1 MTQRVVNYTYGTGNP
16 VLPDGSIDV
25 RDGIDNL
32 QSFDIFMNADEDA
45 YNQRDGGIVKTLSGA
60 IRSIGIQRVGD
71 FTAGC
76 TVTDRNQGVLYETN
90 GTVYVWLGS
99 LPKVV
104 PPASSPSS
112 TGGVSPSGD
121 WLDVGDAS
129 LRSDLAS
136 ESGADLVSFKQS
148 GSGSVIRTLQDK
160 AMNDYPTV
168 LDYGATG
175 AGDDTA
181 AFSAAQASHDFI
193 EVPAGMSF
201 NVSSGLN
208 YWQFFG
214 RGTVSEPGKQWTLT
228 PYPQVNALGKHY
240 VERTFG
246 IYEQAVGQSITINSG
261 QGQTKENTQ
270 VLGTDTKG
278 LAQDYTDRDHVAQ
291 YISSY
296 SYTPD
301 VLDATT
307 TYTATTLTN
316 AAVGALH
323 AAGKI
328 KPGMVIDT
336 LHATICTG
344 RVQSVSGNTITVD
357 VWWPRV
363 GAAPVTP
370 SNGTGSIINPNNK
383 IFGQNI
389 VVRSSGNGTTTG
401 SIKFSGVE
409 LDLFTPPS
417 SSPVSGTWGYDMA
430 VLGGYLD
437 VGYQIRGKR
446 NISFFSNNAGGGGL
460 FGFRSVGD
468 SRAVSI
474 EDATS
479 KAIEV
484 VTGGSQRFAVDS
496 DGTTHIVGGAVHF
509 IGELQTTGT
518 FTSIGLP
525 WAVGHGALFYI
536 TGFNPGTGQEGKFLI
551 AANNTGAGSVYFSD
565 GSGATVSFQVSGGM
579 LQIMS
584 TTGVYQF
591 TAFQLLI

>member
-1 MTQRVVNYTYGTGNP
+1 MSKIDLDPITSGYNLSKINANFQKVEDELNNKVLYRNP
-16 VLPDGSIDV
+16 PAGEPNSMSS
-25 RDGIDNL
+25 NL
-32 QSFDIFMNADEDA
+32 DMN
-45 YNQRDGGIVKTLSGA
+45 S
-60 IRSIGIQRVGD
+60 RSILNASKISSNVLELG
-71 FTAGC
+71 
-76 TVTDRNQGVLYETN
+76 GVQVVPTNLAVDPYN
-90 GTVYVWLGS
+90 GTREALRRSYAAAGYHLVGGS
-99 LPKVV
+99 FEAGGTLVNANDVLLQERTGKAFSGPAGAVAGGTDPTSGGFVDRSGYPSVV
-104 PPASSPSS
+104 
-112 TGGVSPSGD
+112 
-121 WLDVGDAS
+121 
-129 LRSDLAS
+129 
-136 ESGADLVSFKQS
+136 
-148 GSGSVIRTLQDK
+148 
-160 AMNDYPTV
+160 
-168 LDYGATG
+168 DYGATG
-175 AGDDTA
+175 TVDDTV
-181 AFSAAQASHDFI
+181 AFTLAQNAHKFI
-193 EVPAGMSF
+193 EIPEGMTF
-201 NVSSGLN
+201 NVSPGLN

-214 RGTVSEPGKQWTLT
+214 KGSVSEQGRQWSIP
-228 PYPQVNALGKHY
+228 PYPQTGALGKHY

-316 AAVGALH
+316 AEVGALH
-323 AAGKI
+323 SAGKI
-328 KPGMVIDT
+328 KLGMVIDT

-370 SNGTGSIINPNNK
+370 SNGTGAIINPNNK

-460 FGFRSVGD
+460 FGLRSIGD
-468 SRAVSI
+468 SKAVSI
-474 EDATS
+474 EDVTI

-484 VTGGSQRFAVDS
+484 VTGGSQRFSVDP
-496 DGTTHIVGGAVHF
+496 DGTTHIVGGALHF
-509 IGELQTTGT
+509 IGELQTTDT
-518 FTSIGLP
+518 FASIGLP

-536 TGFNPGTGQEGKFLI
+536 TGFNTSNGNEGKFLI
-551 AANNTGAGSVYFSD
+551 AANNTGAGSVYSSD
-565 GSGATVSFQVSGGM
+565 GSGATVSFQVSGNT
-579 LQIMS
+579 LQIRS